1 LSSSSSSST
10 CSSSGCSS
18 NSSNSPI
25 DLYSSTIFNYLND
38 SNHLE
43 YLALAD
49 FTLRFPVEHDKFSE
63 NATATVAK
71 RSNYTATQRK
81 RKKRR
86 IEDVDDDEDEVQEDD
101 DDEDEDDDNDDQLEI
116 IPSRRSHNQAAPSNL
131 KYLFLRNIRN
141 IKTLTSG
148 QIDNLRSFLQVQFN
162 LHTLDLIGL
171 YIDSKFIC
179 SILDNLNNLR

>member
-1 LSSSSSSST
+1 M
-10 CSSSGCSS
+10 
-18 NSSNSPI
+18 

-63 NATATVAK
+63 SATVAK

-86 IEDVDDDEDEVQEDD
+86 IEDVDDDEDEEQ
-101 DDEDEDDDNDDQLEI
+101 DDENDEEDENDDQVEI
-116 IPSRRSHNQAAPSNL
+116 IPSRRHNQAAPSNL

-179 SILDNLNNLR
+179 SILDNLNNLKWISRFSN